1 VGATGESPDRAGD
14 APAPDVETL
23 ARALHDADG
32 AVRDRAARAL
42 GDRREPDAI
51 PALAAAIDAG
61 RGGRGAVWALTQ
73 FDDPR
78 LVAPLASALS
88 DPDATAR
95 ALAAGKLA
103 GLGDR
108 GAVPALVAALRDSD
122 PHVREEAA
130 RALGRLGDPTAL
142 DPLLDAL
149 QSDAGDHV
157 REEAATA
164 VGTLGAA
171 DRRAADLLLAA
182 LGDRHVMV
190 RRAAAEALVALGA
203 GAQARLRD
211 HLATGPATPGHEE
224 ALRALA
230 ARPPGAPKR

>member
-1 VGATGESPDRAGD
+1 VAGTGESPSPAS
-14 APAPDVETL
+14 ASAPDVAAL

-32 AVRDRAARAL
+32 AVRDRAARTL
-42 GDRREPDAI
+42 GDRRDPDAI
-51 PALAAAIDAG
+51 PALVAAVGEG

-78 LVAPLASALS
+78 LVAPLAGALS
-88 DPDATAR
+88 GPDATAR

-103 GLGDR
+103 ELGDP

-122 PHVREEAA
+122 AHVREEAA
-130 RALGRLGDPTAL
+130 RALGRLGDPAAL
-142 DPLLDAL
+142 DPLLYAL
-149 QSDAGDHV
+149 RSDAGDHV

-171 DRRAADLLLAA
+171 DGRAADLLLAA
-182 LGDRHVMV
+182 LGDRHIMV
-190 RRAAAEALVALGA
+190 QRAAAEALVALGPH
-203 GAQARLRD
+203 AQARLRN
-211 HLATGPATPGHEE
+211 LASRPAAPGREA

-230 ARPPGAPKR
+230 AAPPEVPKT